1 METKEIQNDCLEVL
15 RAFDLYAK
23 NNNLKYYMA
32 GGTLLGAVRHQG
44 FIPWDDD
51 VDLMMPRKDYEFLI
65 HHFHNDRYEISSCET
80 DGTYH
85 TPFARVWDKQTRIEW
100 KTVCEKEIGVF
111 IDVFPMDG
119 FPDGNIMTYVH
130 LWHLKFYR
138 ALVNSSIREKFLP
151 HEKYLWCKRIMKK
164 VFRRSGNYYSQKL
177 NRVAQKYDYDKC
189 SYVGVKTTSLHL
201 FREKN
206 SKEIFQK
213 VIYLPFEDMELPSPV
228 GYDVYLKHLYGNYRV
243 LPPEEQRHSE
253 HEFVI
258 YKIDRSTRLIVGG
271 DGGGVIFQNSFD
283 AHLCQGRCA

>member
-100 KTVCEKEIGVF
+100 KTVCEK
-111 IDVFPMDG
+111 
-119 FPDGNIMTYVH
+119 
-130 LWHLKFYR
+130 
-138 ALVNSSIREKFLP
+138 
-151 HEKYLWCKRIMKK
+151 
-164 VFRRSGNYYSQKL
+164 
-177 NRVAQKYDYDKC
+177 
-189 SYVGVKTTSLHL
+189 
-201 FREKN
+201 
-206 SKEIFQK
+206 
-213 VIYLPFEDMELPSPV
+213 
-228 GYDVYLKHLYGNYRV
+228 
-243 LPPEEQRHSE
+243 
-253 HEFVI
+253 
-258 YKIDRSTRLIVGG
+258 
-271 DGGGVIFQNSFD
+271 
-283 AHLCQGRCA
+283 